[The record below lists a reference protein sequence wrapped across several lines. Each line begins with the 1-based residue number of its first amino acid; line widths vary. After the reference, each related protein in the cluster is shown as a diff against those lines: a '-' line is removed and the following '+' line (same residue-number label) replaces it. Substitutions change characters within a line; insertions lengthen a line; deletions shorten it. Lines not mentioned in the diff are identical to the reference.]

1 MSSFPQ
7 GDGLATAASEPSP
20 VNTYPLFDERISRP
34 TTTSSDDG
42 NQIEMR
48 LEERRGGLVAFL
60 AAVRARIFG
69 QSKIGE
75 AIAYSLTPWGAA

>member
-1 MSSFPQ
+1 MSS
-7 GDGLATAASEPSP
+7 DH
-20 VNTYPLFDERISRP
+20 
-34 TTTSSDDG
+34 G